1 MNKVMGRSVILAG
14 AVLFMGSPAMAAVTS
29 GLIGDCV
36 DCHTMHNSEQGRSVA
51 LVGTSSTPSDTPI
64 ANLLRMDCIA
74 CHADPTATTG
84 VVDMGGG
91 SKVPQ
96 VNHAGAASED
106 LAGGNFAYITNG
118 SARNGHNVADLLT
131 PDTNGEDAT
140 GLLTPPGM
148 YRGDTGGTHA
158 GAARFTMDGGFLAN
172 FTCAGSG
179 GCHGTR
185 NQAVSADTNANTT
198 SGENGNLTGE
208 DGPDFYENVLRLTG
222 IPAISGAHHNSY
234 DGVKAGT
241 MATVA
246 AAHNGQYVA
255 DGYRFIPGLKGAGN
269 TTSDAD
275 RWQNASSTSHN
286 EYYGNPAA
294 SSSTSCGACH
304 QDGATQL
311 SSHVYDTSFMKVPN
325 QSISGFCMT
334 CHGNFHS
341 VGSSTSA
348 NGTSGAFLRH
358 PSDYVIPNSGEYSA
372 YTTYNISAPV
382 ARPDLTGLDGTD
394 NSVNAGTDLVMCL
407 SCHMAHASQYDA
419 MLRFDYTAQQA
430 GNAGSAGVDGQGL
443 DDGCL
448 ACHTSKGILPQ
459 DR

>member
-1 MNKVMGRSVILAG
+1 
-14 AVLFMGSPAMAAVTS
+14 MAAVTS

-64 ANLLRMDCIA
+64 QNLLRMDCIA

-91 SKVPQ
+91 SRVPQ
-96 VNHAGAASED
+96 VNHAGAATED

-118 SARNGHNVADLLT
+118 SARNGHNVTDILAADN
-131 PDTNGEDAT
+131 NGEDAT

-185 NQAVSADTNANTT
+185 NQAATSDLNDNNTT
-198 SGENGNLTGE
+198 NDIGNTGG
-208 DGPDFYENVLRLTG
+208 DGPDYYENAVRLTG

-234 DGVKAGT
+234 DGVKSGA
-241 MATVA
+241 MASVGE
-246 AAHNGQYVA
+246 AHNGQYVA

-269 TTSDAD
+269 ITSDAD
-275 RWQNASSTSHN
+275 RWQNASNVSHN

-294 SSSTSCGACH
+294 SSSTGCSACH
-304 QDGATQL
+304 QDGTGY
-311 SSHVYDTSFMKVPN
+311 STDSHLWADSFMKVPN

-341 VGSSTSA
+341 VGSDTSA
-348 NGTSGAFLRH
+348 NGSSGAFLRH
-358 PSDYVIPNSGEYSA
+358 PSDYVIPNSSEYSA
-372 YTTYNISAPV
+372 YTAYNITAPV
-382 ARPDLTGLDGTD
+382 ARPDLTDLDGTD
-394 NSVNAGTDLVMCL
+394 SSVTAGTDLVMCL

-419 MLRFDYTAQQA
+419 MLRFDYDLQQA
-430 GNAGSAGVDGQGL
+430 GNATTT
-443 DDGCL
+443 DGCL
-448 ACHTSKGILPQ
+448 ACHTSKGILPEN
-459 DR
+459 R